1 MGLLEAFRENLP
13 VYCERGSFQPI
24 NTASSLVFFAS
35 AFFSYRLLRK
45 RRVKNRLICI
55 LPYVVAGIGFGS
67 VTWHSIPN
75 VLTNLA
81 DTVPIT
87 FFVFLSYFYM
97 LSRIVRNRVFVW
109 GVLFLIASIEIPFL
123 LEALPSLNGSMR
135 YLAVMVSG
143 VFICVALTKRFP
155 EVFIYVLFIVL
166 LSMVALLFRSMDFMV
181 CKVLP
186 VGTHFLWHVFGSVIL
201 YLIIVV
207 LVKVEETRIK
217 TSGFSVSI

>member
-1 MGLLEAFRENLP
+1 MGLLEALRENLP
-13 VYCERGSFQPI
+13 VYCECGVFQLV
-24 NTASSLVFFAS
+24 NTASSFVFFAA

-81 DTVPIT
+81 DTIPIA

-97 LSRIVRNRVFVW
+97 LSRILRNRVFIW
-109 GVLFLIASIEIPFL
+109 GVLFFIASIEIPFVL
-123 LEALPSLNGSMR
+123 GVLPSLNGSVR

-143 VFICVALTKRFP
+143 VFICVALTRRFP

-166 LSMVALLFRSMDFMV
+166 LSAVALLFRSIDFMV

-186 VGTHFLWHVFGSVIL
+186 IGTHFLWHVFGSVIL
-201 YLIIVV
+201 YLVILV